1 MLPKARALQR
11 VSMRVRL
18 GGWVALL
25 AFSSGCVAADLTNRP
40 VFADLTY
47 AADDRTP
54 PTPQVEFQ
62 LYARLQLTV
71 AGPWND
77 PRAAAQCLSAPTGA
91 DLQRIGSATS
101 GARDPTTWAT
111 ALWAELAS
119 LRASPACAAG
129 FTSDPA
135 QLAWALGKASASA
148 FDFAELTWLSNTH
161 KPETYDAA
169 VRALKRLARVL
180 DATPTNQATQND
192 LPVLAMSGGAAN
204 GAFTAGLLYELL
216 SAREEVISMRP
227 VDQRAE
233 ADRASRFSAVVGTSV
248 GALLAQLL
256 DFAMLDDSTLTPEQ
270 QAFVTACNAFTP
282 RPESTHPDLS
292 GGKTGCFSGWPAE
305 PFPSVPAIP
314 GRPVQSCALKLL
326 ERYFSDVD
334 EADLMCAEQGSVAR
348 ALGVLGPP
356 RVNLIRFDP
365 MQRAPLDPLIGLFH
379 QQMHDNRLTRVVV
392 SVETQQGQL
401 VGLDERAC
409 GGADSP
415 KCLSAGLMASLVL
428 PVFARPVSHVWSG
441 YEPAGECGVWVDG
454 GLRSQLPAI
463 RALSYSRP
471 TPLTGG
477 TALRVLAIDNSRL
490 TPVASPRPRVIT
502 DMLLTTLEQ
511 YATQL
516 DVSELA
522 FAQRLAE
529 QRDDE
534 LTALLAQAAPVA
546 PLERFAFPSAADPR
560 VRGLYVPSDVPD
572 WVVAGAGY
580 SFDRYVMRGLF
591 LWGRKVARR
600 QLGASGDL
608 AVKLGWPAPLPA
620 DVAAVIAH
628 RETDAAFQK
637 WLADYSQ
644 PVCPAFSTWRNTEGR
659 KRINASMPLCVE
671 ASQGPSYFTCPAGS
685 WAAGGAP

>member
-1 MLPKARALQR
+1 MTFR
-11 VSMRVRL
+11 M

-47 AADDRTP
+47 SEDDRTP
-54 PTPQVEFQ
+54 PSPKVEFQ
-62 LYARLQLTV
+62 LFAELQLTV

-77 PRAAAQCLSAPTGA
+77 PRAAAQCFNSLTGA

-101 GARDPTTWAT
+101 AARDTTAWAT
-111 ALWAELAS
+111 ALWAELAT
-119 LRASPACAAG
+119 LRSSAGCTAG
-129 FTSDPA
+129 FTSDSA
-135 QLAWALGKASASA
+135 QLAWALGKASGSA
-148 FDFAELTWLSNTH
+148 FDFAELTWLSPTN
-161 KPETYDAA
+161 KPATYDAA
-169 VRALKRLARVL
+169 ASALKRLARVL
-180 DATPTNQATQND
+180 DATPANQAAQND

-216 SAREEVISMRP
+216 SAREEVLSKLP
-227 VDQRAE
+227 ADQRAE
-233 ADRASRFSAVVGTSV
+233 ADRASRFSTVVGTSV

-256 DFAMLDDSTLTPEQ
+256 EFAMLDDSALTPEQ
-270 QAFVTACNAFTP
+270 QAFVTACNAFAP
-282 RPESTHPDLS
+282 HPETKHDDLS
-292 GGKTGCFSGWPAE
+292 GGKSGCFSGWPTE
-305 PFPSVPAIP
+305 PFPTVPAIP
-314 GRPVQSCALKLL
+314 GRPIQSCALKLL

-334 EADLMCAEQGSVAR
+334 EADLMCAEQGSVVR
-348 ALGVLGPP
+348 ALGVLGHP

-365 MQRAPLDPLIGLFH
+365 MQRAPLDPLIDLFH
-379 QQMHDNRLTRVVV
+379 QQMHDNRQTRVVV
-392 SVETQQGQL
+392 SVETQQSQL

-415 KCLSAGLMASLVL
+415 KCLGAGLMASLVL

-441 YEPAGECGVWVDG
+441 FEPAGECGVWVDG

-477 TALRVLAIDNSRL
+477 TALRVLAIDTGRL
-490 TPVASPRPRVIT
+490 TPVASPLPHRIT
-502 DMLLTTLEQ
+502 DMVINTLEQ
-511 YATQL
+511 YATQQ
-516 DVSELA
+516 DVTELA

-529 QRDDE
+529 LRDEE
-534 LTALLAQAAPVA
+534 LTALLAQATPVT
-546 PLERFAFPSAADPR
+546 PLKRMARPSADDPR

-572 WVVAGAGY
+572 WIVAGAGY

-591 LWGRKVARR
+591 LWGRQVARR
-600 QLGASGDL
+600 QLGTNGDL

-620 DVAAVIAH
+620 DIAAVIAQ
-628 RETDAAFQK
+628 RETDAVFQK

-644 PVCPAFSTWRNTEGR
+644 PVCPAFSTWRNVEGR
-659 KRINASMPLCVE
+659 KRINTSMPLCVE
-671 ASQGPSYFTCPAGS
+671 ASEGPPYFSCPAGS
-685 WAAGGAP
+685 WTAGGAP

>member
-1 MLPKARALQR
+1 M
-11 VSMRVRL
+11 

-47 AADDRTP
+47 AADDRPP
-54 PTPQVEFQ
+54 PTPKVEFQ
-62 LYARLQLTV
+62 LYAELQLTV
-71 AGPWND
+71 VGPWNA
-77 PRAAAQCLSAPTGA
+77 PRAAAQCLSSLAGA
-91 DLQRIGSATS
+91 DLQRLGSATS
-101 GARDPTTWAT
+101 GARDSTTWA
-111 ALWAELAS
+111 AVLWAELAS
-119 LRASPACAAG
+119 LRVSPSCAAG
-129 FTSDPA
+129 FASDPT
-135 QLAWALGKASASA
+135 QLAWALGKAAGSA
-148 FDFAELTWLSNTH
+148 FDFAELSWLSNTH
-161 KPETYDAA
+161 KPAVYDAA
-169 VRALKRLARVL
+169 ASALKRLARVL
-180 DATPTNQATQND
+180 DATPANQATQND

-204 GAFTAGLLYELL
+204 GAFTAGLLSELL
-216 SAREEVISMRP
+216 SAREEALAKLP
-227 VDQRAE
+227 AGERAE
-233 ADRASRFSAVVGTSV
+233 ADRASRFSTVVGTSV

-256 DFAMLDDSTLTPEQ
+256 EFAMLDDSALTPEQ

-282 RPESTHPDLS
+282 RPEVKHPPLS
-292 GGKTGCFSGWPAE
+292 GGKTDCFSGWPNE
-305 PFPSVPAIP
+305 PFPSVPAVP
-314 GRPVQSCALKLL
+314 GRPIQSCALKLL

-348 ALGVLGPP
+348 ALGVFGQP

-365 MQRAPLDPLIGLFH
+365 MQRAPLDPLIDLFH

-441 YEPAGECGVWVDG
+441 FEPEGECGVWVDG

-477 TALRVLAIDNSRL
+477 MALRVLAIDTGRL
-490 TPVASPRPRVIT
+490 TPVATPPPRMIA
-502 DMLLTTLEQ
+502 DMVFTTLEQ
-511 YATQL
+511 YAAQQDLT
-516 DVSELA
+516 ELA

-529 QRDDE
+529 LRDEE
-534 LTALLAQAAPVA
+534 LAALLAQVA
-546 PLERFAFPSAADPR
+546 PITPLKRLARPSAADQR
-560 VRGLYVPSDVPD
+560 VRGLYVPGDVPD

-591 LWGRKVARR
+591 LWGRQVARR

-608 AVKLGWPAPLPA
+608 ALKLGWPAPLPA
-620 DVAAVIAH
+620 EVAAIIAH
-628 RETDAAFQK
+628 RETNAGFQK
-637 WLADYSQ
+637 WLDAYSK
-644 PVCPAFSTWRNTEGR
+644 PVCPAFASWRNVEGR
-659 KRINASMPLCVE
+659 KRINTSMPLCVE
-671 ASQGPSYFTCPAGS
+671 ASKGPSYFTCPAS
-685 WAAGGAP
+685 AWMAGGAP

>member
-1 MLPKARALQR
+1 MT
-11 VSMRVRL
+11 SRL

-25 AFSSGCVAADLTNRP
+25 AFSSGCVVADLTNRP

-54 PTPQVEFQ
+54 PSPKVEFQ
-62 LYARLQLTV
+62 LYAELQLTV
-71 AGPWND
+71 VGPWND
-77 PRAAAQCLSAPTGA
+77 PRAAAQCLGSLAGA

-101 GARDPTTWAT
+101 GARDATTWAT

-119 LRASPACAAG
+119 LRTSPACTAG

-135 QLAWALGKASASA
+135 QLAWALGKASGSA
-148 FDFAELTWLSNTH
+148 YDFAELTWLSNTH
-161 KPETYDAA
+161 KPATYDAA
-169 VRALKRLARVL
+169 ASALKRLARVL
-180 DATPTNQATQND
+180 DATPANQAAQND

-216 SAREEVISMRP
+216 SAREEALSKLP
-227 VDQRAE
+227 AGDRAE

-256 DFAMLDDSTLTPEQ
+256 EFAMLDDSALTPEQ

-282 RPESTHPDLS
+282 RPEVKHSDLS
-292 GGKTGCFSGWPAE
+292 GAKTDCFSGWPNT
-305 PFPSVPAIP
+305 PFPTVPAIP

-348 ALGVLGPP
+348 ALGVFGRP

-365 MQRAPLDPLIGLFH
+365 MQRAPLDPLIDLFH

-392 SVETQQGQL
+392 SVETQQSQL

-441 YEPAGECGVWVDG
+441 FEPAGECGVWVDG

-477 TALRVLAIDNSRL
+477 TALRVLAIDTGRL
-490 TPVASPRPRVIT
+490 TPVATPPPRMIA
-502 DMLLTTLEQ
+502 DMVFTTLEQ
-511 YATQL
+511 YAAQQDLT
-516 DVSELA
+516 ELA

-529 QRDDE
+529 LRDEE
-534 LTALLAQAAPVA
+534 LTALLAQAAPVT
-546 PLERFAFPSAADPR
+546 PLKRLSRPSAADQR
-560 VRGLYVPSDVPD
+560 VRGLYVPGDVPD

-591 LWGRKVARR
+591 IWGRQVARR

-608 AVKLGWPAPLPA
+608 ATRLGWPAPLPTE
-620 DVAAVIAH
+620 VAAIIAQ
-628 RETDAAFQK
+628 RETDAAFQT
-637 WLADYSQ
+637 WLVEYSK
-644 PVCPAFSTWRNTEGR
+644 PVCPAFSTWRSAEGR
-659 KRINASMPLCVE
+659 TRINTSMPLCVE
-671 ASQGPSYFTCPAGS
+671 ASQGPAYFACPSGS